1 MKKKLSHVSLRL
13 GLVASLLLTGT
24 SAGLAQTNNGSDAT
38 NIGQTD
44 SSTSAPQGGVP
55 GAISAVVEAL
65 SGPTGAAPSAAL
77 AAEVAAPSAAL
88 AAEVIEAIQTQVQS
102 GEGSGGGATT
112 VQVTQDIQAQVST
125 AISDAGGVTVTVTT
139 TTGGTQTVET
149 VSFSRGIANAITNI
163 SPTAVSAILS
173 SLGISR
179 SLPLESG
186 QLVAST
192 TEVQLA
198 QRGTTSSD
206 LEDVMNLFN
215 TFNTAFMKAGVERE
229 RAASNS
235 ENLILA
241 LASMKTWFRSNG
253 RIKLGAVNKTTRLMK
268 PVLESVP
275 ELRQVLQNNPNAP
288 DYSLVLNTTT
298 AIETVWFP
306 LQAINDLI

>member
-1 MKKKLSHVSLRL
+1 MNLTNFGKAVFKL
-13 GLVASLLLTGT
+13 GLVGSLLLMGT
-24 SAGLAQTNNGSDAT
+24 PAGLAQTNNGSDAT
-38 NIGQTD
+38 NLCQTD
-44 SSTSAPQGGVP
+44 SSCNGLGKGLFKTMSDM
-55 GAISAVVEAL
+55 VERL
-65 SGPTGAAPSAAL
+65 SDATGAAPSAAMV
-77 AAEVAAPSAAL
+77 AEVMEAL
-88 AAEVIEAIQTQVQS
+88 QAQVQS
-102 GEGSGGGATT
+102 GEGSGGGPTT
-112 VQVTQDIQAQVST
+112 VQVTENIQAQVST

-149 VSFSRGIANAITNI
+149 ASFSRGIANAI
-163 SPTAVSAILS
+163 SSMSSAAVSAILKT
-173 SLGISR
+173 LGINS

-192 TEVQLA
+192 TRVQLA

-206 LEDVMNLFN
+206 LEDVRTLFN
-215 TFNTAFMKAGVERE
+215 TFNAAFMKAGVERE

-253 RIKLGAVNKTTRLMK
+253 RVKLDAVNKTTRLMK

-275 ELRQVLQNNPNAP
+275 ELRQVLRNNPNAP

-306 LQAINDLI
+306 LQVINDLI